1 MAVDIPVIDLAAWRT
16 GSDDERAVVLANVDH
31 ALTTSGFLLVV
42 GHGIDATL
50 ADEVRTRCRTFFD
63 LDDAVKRP
71 YLGAP
76 GVPGWLPLGGEANA
90 YASGEESPPDLKE
103 SLYFGPN
110 TPGAQT
116 ISADGLITCINR
128 FPAEVP
134 GIEPAVEAFM
144 AQSYALCIELLEMM
158 ALALGAAGDT
168 FTQHCHDAIYSL
180 LVAFYPSREQ
190 TGPAADGQYRI
201 GPHTDFGTI
210 TVLDR
215 HEAGSGL
222 QVQTESGDWVDA
234 PWVPGSLTINTGDL
248 LHRWTGGR
256 YLSNKHRVLAPTP
269 DEAANE
275 RLSLVLFMEAD
286 AHAVVE
292 PLPEPIG
299 GPHRWPP
306 VTVLEHVHRQMAAIT
321 VG

>member
-1 MAVDIPVIDLAAWRT
+1 MAADIPVIDLALWRS
-16 GSDDERAVVLANVDH
+16 GSARERADVLAAVDH
-31 ALTTSGFLLVV
+31 ALTTSGFMLIV
-42 GHGIDATL
+42 GHGIDGVV
-50 ADEVRTRCRTFFD
+50 ADNVRTRCRSFFD

-71 YLGAP
+71 YVGAP
-76 GVPGWLPLGGEANA
+76 GLPGWLPLGGEANA

-116 ISADGLITCINR
+116 ISAAGLIPCVNR
-128 FPAEVP
+128 FPTEIP
-134 GIEPAVEAFM
+134 GLEPAVEEFM
-144 AQSYALCIELLEMM
+144 SQSYALCIELLELV
-158 ALALGAAGDT
+158 ALALGAEGDT
-168 FTQHCHDAIYSL
+168 FTKHCHDAIYSL

-190 TGPAADGQYRI
+190 AGPAAPGQYRI

-222 QVQTESGDWVDA
+222 QVQTPSGDWVDA
-234 PWVPGSLTINTGDL
+234 PYVPGSLTVNIGDL

-256 YLSNKHRVLAPTP
+256 YLSNKHRVLAPSP
-269 DEAANE
+269 EEATTE

-306 VTVLEHVHRQMAAIT
+306 VTVLEHVHQQMAAIT